1 MGLFGRLVNVAVGQA
16 GLPGLLVSGL
26 RVNFRVKMSQAS
38 TANEATIRIWNP
50 NPATIALLEE
60 GPVPTVVLQVGY
72 GQALDPLA
80 KVPRMI
86 FTGGVIK
93 DGLTV
98 RKEGPDR
105 IVEIEAKDGG
115 FEIAGT
121 IINLTFKT
129 PTAMSVVIASVAF
142 EMGLIT
148 GSIVLAVGPATPVPD
163 PVLANGGVFNGQAS
177 AILDRIAASLNGAWW
192 VTDGVFFFQSP
203 GTVPVVQGDA
213 PLFSSITGNLIGAV
227 KPKDR
232 GGVEVRALLDAS
244 LRPGA
249 PFAIET
255 VDALTGLTKK
265 PQVYTATDVV
275 FEGDSGFDTPF
286 YVTVT
291 GRLPGT

>member
-1 MGLFGRLVNVAVGQA
+1 MGLFSRIVTVAVGQA

-26 RVNFRVKMSQAS
+26 RVNFRVKMSQS
-38 TANEATIRIWNP
+38 SSANEATIRMWNP

-60 GPVPTVVLQVGY
+60 GPQPTVVLSVGY

-80 KVPRMI
+80 KIPRQI

-115 FEIAGT
+115 LAIAST
-121 IINLTFKT
+121 NVNLTFKT
-129 PTAMSVVIASVAF
+129 PTAMSVVVAAIAA
-142 EMGLIT
+142 EMTLPI
-148 GSIVLAVGPATPVPD
+148 GSIALAPDVVLS
-163 PVLANGGVFNGQAS
+163 NGGSFSGQGS
-177 AILDRIAASLNGAWW
+177 VVLDRIAASVGGAWW
-192 VTDGVFFFQSP
+192 ITDGVFFFVAPASAP
-203 GTVPVVQGDA
+203 VPQGEA
-213 PLFSSITGNLIGAV
+213 PLFSSLTGNLIGAV
-227 KPKDR
+227 KRKDR

-244 LRPGA
+244 LRPGS
-249 PFAIET
+249 PFAVQS
-255 VDALTGLTKK
+255 VDALTGVPTE

-275 FEGDSGFDTPF
+275 FEGDSGFDVPY
-286 YVTVT
+286 YVTTT

>member
-26 RVNFRVKMSQAS
+26 RVNFRVKMSQS
-38 TANEATIRIWNP
+38 SSANEATIRLWNP

-60 GPVPTVVLQVGY
+60 GDFPTVVLSVGY
-72 GQALDPLA
+72 RQSTNPFA

-86 FTGGVIK
+86 FTGGVIR

-115 FEIAGT
+115 AAIAGT
-121 IINLTFKT
+121 NINLTFKT
-129 PTAMSVVIASVAF
+129 PTALSAVVASIAF

-148 GSIVLAVGPATPVPD
+148 GSIVLAPD
-163 PVLANGGVFNGQAS
+163 VVLSNGGVFNGQAS
-177 AILDRIAASLNGAWW
+177 AILDRIAASVNGAWW
-192 VTDGVFFFQSP
+192 ISDGVFFFQAP
-203 GTVPVVQGDA
+203 GTVPVIQGKA
-213 PLFSSITGNLIGAV
+213 PLFSSVTGNLIGAV

-249 PFAIET
+249 PFA
-255 VDALTGLTKK
+255 VQSVNALTGVVTK

-275 FEGDSGFDTPF
+275 FEGDSGFDVPF